1 MGAIAVLRHGGLIGG
16 VQTVV
21 GISSLAY
28 WDWHGGAAPKARRKM
43 QARIATPVGRA
54 ALRLWGVRLP
64 GSWDASE
71 SPEEVVGRIAPT
83 PLVLV
88 HGRNDHLF
96 GQDHALRLL
105 DAAAQPKRLLLGDR
119 FGHAEDGLTEPFAI
133 KLASVV
139 LQELGL
145 PWPA

>member
-1 MGAIAVLRHGGLIGG
+1 VLRHGGLVGG

-43 QARIATPVGRA
+43 QARIATPVGRT

-64 GSWDASE
+64 GSWQACA

-88 HGRNDHLF
+88 HGENDHLF
-96 GQDHALRLL
+96 APDHAFRLL
-105 DAAAQPKRLLLGDR
+105 EAAAEPKRLLLGDR
-119 FGHAEDGLTEPFAI
+119 FGHAEDGLSEAFATR
-133 KLASVV
+133 LASVV
-139 LQELGL
+139 LHELGL